1 MLGSL
6 FGALFAA
13 LLIGGI
19 VYLGVYLTVAVLKT
33 YRKRKA
39 SKILVANASEMIK
52 QMSTSEKN
60 KFSMSDIEA
69 MSGSQV
75 IAEYD
80 DKADEVVQIQL
91 CDKGVDGN
99 IKNAINQCGGYIV
112 VED

>member
-6 FGALFAA
+6 VGALLTA
-13 LLIGGI
+13 LVIGGL
-19 VYLGVYLTVAVLKT
+19 VYLGVVLTVAVLKT

-39 SKILVANASEMIK
+39 SKILVANASEMIR
-52 QMSTSEKN
+52 QMSSSEKN
-60 KFSMSDIEA
+60 KFSMSDLEA

-75 IAEYD
+75 VAEYD
-80 DKADEVVQIQL
+80 DRTDEVVQIQL